1 MQIEYSTDIHFPVG
15 KVSLQQLAS
24 LWSAVMACLPEVRRC
39 SAEFNRRGR
48 VTGSYVYNDPDEL
61 AHADLDVRPGELEL
75 RYIHISGPD
84 IDVTIGQ
91 HWDTSF
97 WGMLLFKSTALNVC
111 ISGSNE
117 RDILKLRTP
126 LEQWGEHNLETNR
139 LTLWLKTGA
148 RGPGFPDPQLPRP
161 QIRAQPFGTH
171 HHTIVRRH
179 LAHLSG
185 LHPFGL
191 IISSLSNNGASTS
204 PSLAFGTPP
213 TPRAPSRYAQ
223 NRVPSLQ
230 TVSVIPISPAFS
242 MQTFVV
248 YYSGR

>member
-48 VTGSYVYNDPDEL
+48 VTGRYVYNDPDEL

-97 WGMLLFKSTALNVC
+97 WGMLLFKSTALNLC

-117 RDILKLRTP
+117 RDILKLRTAV
-126 LEQWGEHNLETNR
+126 EQWGARHLVETSR
-139 LTLWLKTGA
+139 LTLWLKLGVLAAGLGAVGVFTTDFDKQALATIMFGVLLTIAWWMGGTLLRLSKLRIVNTAPPPGGGRGGRAPADPARPNPMREDGHRTTGA
-148 RGPGFPDPQLPRP
+148 QRED
-161 QIRAQPFGTH
+161 A
-171 HHTIVRRH
+171 
-179 LAHLSG
+179 
-185 LHPFGL
+185 
-191 IISSLSNNGASTS
+191 
-204 PSLAFGTPP
+204 
-213 TPRAPSRYAQ
+213 
-223 NRVPSLQ
+223 
-230 TVSVIPISPAFS
+230 
-242 MQTFVV
+242 
-248 YYSGR
+248 

>member
-1 MQIEYSTDIHFPVG
+1 MQIKYSTDIHFPAR

-117 RDILKLRTP
+117 CDILRLRTAV
-126 LEQWGEHNLETNR
+126 EQWGERHLVETSR
-139 LTLWLKTGA
+139 LTLWLKLGVLAA
-148 RGPGFPDPQLPRP
+148 RVFPARNFPGLRYERNRSALTTTPLC
-161 QIRAQPFGTH
+161 A
-171 HHTIVRRH
+171 
-179 LAHLSG
+179 
-185 LHPFGL
+185 
-191 IISSLSNNGASTS
+191 NTS
-204 PSLAFGTPP
+204 H
-213 TPRAPSRYAQ
+213 
-223 NRVPSLQ
+223 
-230 TVSVIPISPAFS
+230 ICPAF
-242 MQTFVV
+242 TPLA
-248 YYSGR
+248 